1 MNAQTII
8 VATLMT
14 GLGLGSLTPY
24 APDSFRV
31 ASVAA
36 KQPAER
42 PTMGTVP
49 DKGQV
54 QRIRNPGNYGLGN
67 DIAGSNYAIVSGH
80 LVRLDA
86 RSGRIISIL
95 RPLPK
100 SRD

>member
-8 VATLMT
+8 VATLMA

-24 APDSFRV
+24 APDSLRV

-36 KQPAER
+36 KEPSER

-49 DKGQV
+49 SKGQV
-54 QRIRNPGNYGLGN
+54 QRIKNPGNYGLGN
-67 DIAGSNYAIVSGH
+67 DISGSIYAIVSGH

-86 RSGRIISIL
+86 KTGRIISIL
-95 RPLPK
+95 RPLPR
-100 SRD
+100 SRN

>member
-24 APDSFRV
+24 APDPLRV

-36 KQPAER
+36 KEAAER
-42 PTMGTVP
+42 PIMGTVP
-49 DKGQV
+49 SKGQV

-67 DIAGSNYAIVSGH
+67 DIAGSIYAIVSGH

-86 RSGRIISIL
+86 KTGRIISIL
-95 RPLPK
+95 RPVPK
-100 SRD
+100 SRN